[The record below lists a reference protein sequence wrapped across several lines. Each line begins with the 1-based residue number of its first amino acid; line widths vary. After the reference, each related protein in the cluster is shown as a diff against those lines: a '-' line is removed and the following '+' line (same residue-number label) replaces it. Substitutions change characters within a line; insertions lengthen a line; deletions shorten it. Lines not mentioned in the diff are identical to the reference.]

1 MKQKGL
7 LFTSLS
13 IITATSCSLFAKHI
27 WHWDVSTKGNNIN
40 YCLLIGQLD
49 HDDSMQRTGGIR
61 DKLDTRTDEAHRRSN
76 KNLEDPK
83 TGHLTFGG
91 DEYQVEFEGKT
102 YTAPE
107 KEFTINELEHAEQ
120 KSLSGS
126 NWDPITANA
135 TTGTWI
141 SKHGKNITMF
151 VSNNDAMSEGALK
164 ACNWYQGMPI
174 FGYDANTS
182 ALELVK
188 AGRIMGSVDSTT
200 YGQALASAILT
211 RNIYEANKKV
221 YPSPNGLDTNL
232 YSRVDWFYKGWGDP
246 LGNYKSQLNDK
257 YDPIRE
263 GFIAYDM
270 EGKEIKPYYGET
282 REAKENRVRY
292 PKLDKNGKA
301 IELPEPGEY
310 GEQFELAPVTG
321 HMLSPINYDDA
332 SHGVL
337 LRNRAVTVEAIKKG
351 DGYEDDFE
359 SISVLDFFKEDEKTG
374 EWTALNYPEIYDK
387 FEGYKAAEE
396 AGHNPIKF
404 SEKDALSSLYT
415 WQSWGIGSDP
425 YFKTNLNLHFNTV
438 FGGRDALGNPAPSDY
453 EKLHPDTGRMFNL
466 TISPSEGDGNDEARL
481 LNSLGSALS
490 IGPAKAPKA
499 YLINVIRQPNAPEYV
514 KKFET
519 APGWDIK
526 PHDNWNER
534 SGIPIIFWNRRP
546 GNENAV
552 PFGQDKD
559 DPNYL
564 FMKDNKY
571 FKYVYYVGFDPE
583 QGGKLQ
589 GSLIVD
595 WLNRKYIVEE
605 GEGTPVS
612 EE

>member
-1 MKQKGL
+1 MKKKGL

-13 IITATSCSLFAKHI
+13 VITATSCSLFAKHI
-27 WHWDVSTKGNNIN
+27 WHWDASTKGANIN

-61 DKLDTRTDEAHRRSN
+61 DKLTTRDLAHTRSN
-76 KNLEDPK
+76 KNLENPII
-83 TGHLTFGG
+83 GHLTFGG
-91 DEYQVEFEGKT
+91 DKYKVEYEGKI

-126 NWDPITANA
+126 SWDPITANA

-200 YGQALASAILT
+200 YGQTLACAILT
-211 RNIYEANKKV
+211 RNIYEANRKV
-221 YPSPNGLDTNL
+221 YSNPKDKSDTKP
-232 YSRVDWFYKGWGDP
+232 YSRVDWFSNGWGDP
-246 LGNYKSQLNDK
+246 LSIYEPKTGEK
-257 YDPIRE
+257 YDPIKE
-263 GFIAYDM
+263 GFVAYKTD
-270 EGKEIKPYYGET
+270 EKGQEVQIEPYCGVDN
-282 REAKENRVRY
+282 NRVRY
-292 PKLDKNGKA
+292 PKIKNGRA
-301 IELPEPGEY
+301 IKLASLGKNGEEY
-310 GEQFELAPVTG
+310 ALADVTG
-321 HMLSPINYDDA
+321 HMLSPINYDED

-337 LRNRAVTVEAIKKG
+337 LRNRAVTVEEINSG
-351 DGYEDDFE
+351 GYNDFT
-359 SISVLDFFKEDEKTG
+359 SISVDQFFKEDGKTP
-374 EWTALNYPEIYDK
+374 LNYPEIYDK
-387 FEGYKAAEE
+387 FEGYDVEGKDKDQR
-396 AGHNPIKF
+396 IIF
-404 SEKDALSSLYT
+404 SDKNALDPLYT

-425 YFKTNLNLHFNTV
+425 YFKTNMNLHFNTV
-438 FGGRDALGNPAPSDY
+438 FGGRDALGSPVPSDY
-453 EKLHPDTGRMFNL
+453 QKSHEKDHPEVGRMFNL

-605 GEGTPVS
+605 GKPVS